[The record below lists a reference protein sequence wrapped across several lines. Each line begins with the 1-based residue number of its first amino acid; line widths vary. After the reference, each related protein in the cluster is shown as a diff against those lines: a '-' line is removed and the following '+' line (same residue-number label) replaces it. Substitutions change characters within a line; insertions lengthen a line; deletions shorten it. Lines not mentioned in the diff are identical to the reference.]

1 MFNSYTIIMHL
12 FLVVGCIF
20 QQSKEGA
27 EGEILKESWLFFASQ
42 PAVSSS
48 GDSGSCRML
57 FGNAFW
63 PLCWLG

>member
-12 FLVVGCIF
+12 FLVVGYIF

-27 EGEILKESWLFFASQ
+27 EGEVLKESRLLFASQ